1 MRARRSIFIFYIRRT
16 IRAKNRADTR
26 LRLFGFYLQRFS
38 FISICNDRTST
49 QRSENHYRCSNTL
62 FHQQFFHVHS
72 HSLQKIEPFL
82 STMART
88 ERPKRAAAVVAEK
101 KINAVLKI
109 LKGSSKGNR
118 EVAKRKQAKSRPSR
132 QLTSRSRS
140 NDASKKSSKK
150 MKSTFQV
157 ENTPDDISELTI
169 PTILTS
175 LSSESQ
181 SILSDSS
188 GSSSERIW
196 ISSTTRARL
205 EHNRRRAAREVNSDG
220 PMILSRRTTF
230 RISSSS
236 VLSPNYSPITA
247 IELRFTPVATVQV

>member
-1 MRARRSIFIFYIRRT
+1 MFPIRCFINNSFTSIATHFRKVNLI
-16 IRAKNRADTR
+16 
-26 LRLFGFYLQRFS
+26 
-38 FISICNDRTST
+38 
-49 QRSENHYRCSNTL
+49 
-62 FHQQFFHVHS
+62 
-72 HSLQKIEPFL
+72 L

-109 LKGSSKGNR
+109 LKGSRKGNR
-118 EVAKRKQAKSRPSR
+118 EVTKRKQAKRGPSR
-132 QLTSRSRS
+132 RLTSRSRS

-150 MKSTFQV
+150 MKSTFQD
-157 ENTPDDISELTI
+157 ENTPDDISELTF

-175 LSSESQ
+175 FSSDSL
-181 SILSDSS
+181 SILTDSS

-247 IELRFTPVATVQV
+247 IELRFTPVAAIQV